1 VIHWL
6 AVCQR
11 GVGRLARQ
19 WDPVM
24 CVGLYLSLFTSRSVD
39 FTESAASKRH
49 SFMPSHRRG
58 GGGQLEFRV
67 TSANRQFITSPH
79 GHQMSAVGS
88 TVMIAGFYTI
98 IRPK

>member
-1 VIHWL
+1 
-6 AVCQR
+6 
-11 GVGRLARQ
+11 
-19 WDPVM
+19 
-24 CVGLYLSLFTSRSVD
+24 
-39 FTESAASKRH
+39 
-49 SFMPSHRRG
+49 MPSHRRG
-58 GGGQLEFRV
+58 GGGQFEFRV